1 MKELVKRLEKRAA
14 HVDTE
19 SFKYEL
25 FPDEIA
31 LYKHHEN
38 QKCERGRKFI
48 ILKTNGYEIT
58 VGWYWRNFE
67 TKYADA
73 NDDATVIC
81 TQSTAADLMNTF
93 IDFAESVEEGNS
105 RYEQEYDKVVKAV
118 EIARW
123 GRLFLCLYQAVTRL
137 KDYLK

>member
-31 LYKHHEN
+31 RL
-38 QKCERGRKFI
+38 
-48 ILKTNGYEIT
+48 
-58 VGWYWRNFE
+58 
-67 TKYADA
+67 
-73 NDDATVIC
+73 
-81 TQSTAADLMNTF
+81 
-93 IDFAESVEEGNS
+93 
-105 RYEQEYDKVVKAV
+105 
-118 EIARW
+118 